1 MNFRSITLVL
11 LFLTGSVNAQSVST
25 YTTSRPDGSDITYYL
40 LHKLDTSPN
49 NTLLLILQGSDC
61 NSVLHIESIFKD
73 YKNVWPEADVLLIEK
88 YGIDGGLSF
97 SSDAERKD
105 CPAKYIHND
114 SPEQRV
120 ADVKTVLD
128 VVRKGRKYPN
138 LIVLGGSEG
147 AVIANLVTTRID
159 DINATISF
167 NGGGRKFID
176 DVIHNIKSASVSND
190 EIEESI
196 KGFRGFLNHIINSK
210 PSELEVSGHG
220 YNWWYQMLTIDQLEV
235 LQGVNTPLLVIQ
247 GGRDLSVS
255 PQKVDEMMRALVK
268 KGKGNIEYRTYK
280 ELDHGFVN
288 IHGESNRELVVND
301 INVWLKSKLR
311 NPNNSMQPTA
321 EASVD

>member
-1 MNFRSITLVL
+1 MNFRAIFLVF
-11 LFLTGSVNAQSVST
+11 LFFAGSVNAQSVST
-25 YTTSRPDGSDITYYL
+25 HTIGRSDGSKITYYL
-40 LHKLDTSPN
+40 LHQLNTPLND
-49 NTLLLILQGSDC
+49 TLLLILQGSDC
-61 NSVLHIESIFKD
+61 NSVLHIESVFTD

-120 ADVKTVLD
+120 ADIQAVLD
-128 VVRKGRKYPN
+128 AVRKDRKYPN

-147 AVIANLVTTRID
+147 AVIANLVTTRIN

-176 DVIHNIKSASVSND
+176 DVIHNIKSTSVNSS
-190 EIEESI
+190 ELEESV
-196 KGFRGFLNHIINSK
+196 KGFRGFSNHIINSK
-210 PSELEVSGHG
+210 SSELEVSGHG
-220 YNWWYQMLTIDQLEV
+220 YNWWYQMLTIDQFEILKK
-235 LQGVNTPLLVIQ
+235 VNTPLLVIQ
-247 GGRDLSVS
+247 GGRDLAVS

-268 KGKGNIEYRTYK
+268 TGKGNIEYRTYEK
-280 ELDHGFVN
+280 LDHGFVN
-288 IHGESNRELVVND
+288 IHGENNRELVVKD

-311 NPNNSMQPTA
+311 TPNKSMQPTA